1 MTNFLRTV
9 RILAFAPLAYGQSM
23 QSSAA
28 VASVQLGIRF
38 ESKFAQVNGTR
49 LHYVRGGRGSALIL
63 LHGFPEDWYEF
74 RLVMP
79 RLAKTF
85 TVVAVDLRGV
95 GESDQSETGYDA
107 ANLAED
113 IHQLV
118 ETLGLEHVYVFGH
131 DIGGMVAYA
140 FARRYPRSARGVMI
154 LDAAFPGLD
163 PWHDISGHPAFWHVR
178 FHQTVLPEK
187 LVSGRQ
193 VEYFRFFLS
202 QFSDDDLGHYAQSYR
217 DPDHL
222 RAAFETYRAFPANE
236 KFFAAQSEQIDLPI
250 VIGSG
255 EHDAFAEFLPR
266 IAAAMRVHGCT
277 NLTTETV
284 KGAAHYVAE
293 EKPEAVAELI
303 RRYATR
309 TGSATRSN
317 DANPLQSATTTLE
330 LSAYWT
336 VVR

>member
-1 MTNFLRTV
+1 MNLLRIMGV
-9 RILAFAPLAYGQSM
+9 LGFASLAYAQGM
-23 QSSAA
+23 QPDTATL
-28 VASVQLGIRF
+28 VAELGSGF
-38 ESKFAQVNGTR
+38 ESSFVQVNGTR
-49 LHYVRGGRGSALIL
+49 LHYVRGGSGPAVIL

-95 GESDQSETGYDA
+95 GESAPAETGFDA

-118 ETLGLEHVYVFGH
+118 GDLGVEHVYVFGH

-140 FARRYPRSARGVMI
+140 FARRYPQSARGVMI

-163 PWHDISGHPAFWHVR
+163 PWQDILGHPAFWHVR
-178 FHQTVLPEK
+178 FHQTDLPER

-193 VEYFRFFLS
+193 AEYFRYFLRN
-202 QFSDDDLGHYAQSYR
+202 FSNADVAHYAHAYR

-222 RAAFETYRAFPANE
+222 RAAFETYRAFPENAR
-236 KFFAAQSEQIDLPI
+236 FFAAARDRTDLPI

-266 IAAAMRVHGCT
+266 IASAMRAHGCA
-277 NLTTETV
+277 NLKTETV
-284 KGAAHYVAE
+284 QGAAHYVAE
-293 EKPEAVAELI
+293 ERPQAIAELI
-303 RRYATR
+303 ERYA
-309 TGSATRSN
+309 ATR
-317 DANPLQSATTTLE
+317 
-330 LSAYWT
+330 
-336 VVR
+336 